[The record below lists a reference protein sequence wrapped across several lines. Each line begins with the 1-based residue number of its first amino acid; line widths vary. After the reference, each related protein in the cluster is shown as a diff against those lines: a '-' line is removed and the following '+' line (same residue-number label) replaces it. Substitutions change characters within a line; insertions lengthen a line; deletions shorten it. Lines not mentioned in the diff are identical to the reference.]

1 MPHPFRFSVVIA
13 DAPSRTAFV
22 TLARRAEEL
31 GYATLLMPDRTIT
44 GLAVL
49 PALAVAAEVT
59 TLLRVGSYVFCN
71 DFRHPALLARE
82 AATLDFLSDGR
93 FELGLGAGVGPFDYR
108 QLGLRFEDAGTRV
121 GRLEEA
127 LSIIKRFF
135 TGESVSFTGRHY
147 TITEMRGSPGPVQ
160 KPHPP
165 IVIGGAGK
173 RMLSLAARETDSI
186 SLMYRLPAQGID
198 APNEALEQQ
207 LMWVREAAGERFESL
222 ELSQMAYV
230 LAINDSRIEREVEGD
245 APPMPRIGMS
255 AGQAVEHLLEQRERY
270 GFSYIPVYGGAQ
282 MENFAPVV
290 ARLAGT

>member
-1 MPHPFRFSVVIA
+1 MPQPFRFSVVIA
-13 DAPSRTAFV
+13 AAPSHTAFV

-31 GYATLLMPDRTIT
+31 GYSTLLMPDRTIT

-71 DFRHPALLARE
+71 DFRHPALLAKE
-82 AATLDFLSDGR
+82 VATLDFLSGGR
-93 FELGLGAGVGPFDYR
+93 FELGLGAGVGPFDYQ

-135 TGESVSFTGRHY
+135 TEECVNFTGRHY

-245 APPMPRIGMS
+245 GPPIPRIVMS

>member
-1 MPHPFRFSVVIA
+1 MPQPFRFSVVIA
-13 DAPSRTAFV
+13 AAPSRTTFV

-49 PALAVAAEVT
+49 PALTVAAEVT
-59 TLLRVGSYVFCN
+59 TSLLVGSYVFCN
-71 DFRHPALLARE
+71 DFRHPALLAKE
-82 AATLDFLSDGR
+82 AATLDFLSGGR
-93 FELGLGAGVGPFDYR
+93 FELGLGAGVGPFDYQ

-135 TGESVSFTGRHY
+135 TEERVNFTGRHY
-147 TITEMRGSPGPVQ
+147 TITEMKGAPGFIQ

-165 IVIGGAGK
+165 IIIGGAGK
-173 RMLSLAARETDSI
+173 RMLSLAAREADTI
-186 SLMYRLPAQGID
+186 SVMYRLPAQSIN

-207 LMWVREAAGERFESL
+207 LVWVRKAAGERFESL

-230 LAINDSRIEREVEGD
+230 LAINESRIDRDVEGD
-245 APPMPRIGMS
+245 GPPLPRIVMS

-270 GFSYIPVYGGAQ
+270 GFSYIPVYGSVQ
-282 MENFAPVV
+282 MEKFAPVV
-290 ARLAGT
+290 AQLAGA